1 MQIIKFNR
9 APLPFQGQKRN
20 FIKQFRELIKDEFR
34 AHRNGIFIDAFGGS
48 GLLSHNIKQI
58 YPNARVIYND
68 YDNYS
73 ERLANI
79 ETTNEI
85 LRSIA
90 PITEKYKKNE
100 KVSEEDREEI
110 IKIIDNYLQRGYFID
125 WLTLSSNLL
134 FSGKYAHNEDELKK
148 EKTFFITSTGMP
160 LYQAN
165 GYLKGVEIVR
175 KDAMELIKEFENEDV
190 VLILDPPYLQTSKVG
205 YKCFWGL
212 RDFLKLIRLV
222 REPFIFFSSEN
233 SDILPYIDDRV
244 ECGDEVFKGYGLKQA
259 ILANGQA
266 KPDYMI
272 YKSDT
277 ELFDTADK
285 IKTAQKEP
293 NLCII

>member
-1 MQIIKFNR
+1 MIYNS

-34 AHRNGIFIDAFGGS
+34 AHRNGVFIDAFGGS

-79 ETTNEI
+79 EATNEI
-85 LRSIA
+85 FQAIESI
-90 PITEKYKKNE
+90 TKKYKKGE
-100 KVSEEDREEI
+100 KISGEDREKI
-110 IKIIDNYLQRGYFID
+110 IKIIDEYIKRGYFID
-125 WLTLSSNLL
+125 WLTLSSRFL
-134 FSGKYAHNEDELKK
+134 FPGKYAHNEDELKK
-148 EKTFFITSTGMP
+148 EKTFFLNTPKMS

-175 KDAMELIKEFENEDV
+175 KDAIELIKEFGNKDV
-190 VLILDPPYLQTSKVG
+190 VLVLDPPYLQTDKAG

-244 ECGDEVFKGYGLKQA
+244 ECGDKVFKGYSLKQA
-259 ILANGQA
+259 KLANRQA
-266 KPDYMI
+266 KTDYMI
-272 YKSDT
+272 YKSGARG
-277 ELFDTADK
+277 LF
-285 IKTAQKEP
+285 
-293 NLCII
+293 

>member
-1 MQIIKFNR
+1 MIYNS

-34 AHRNGIFIDAFGGS
+34 AHRNGVFIDAFGGS

-79 ETTNEI
+79 EATNEI
-85 LRSIA
+85 FQAIE
-90 PITEKYKKNE
+90 PITKKYKKGE
-100 KVSEEDREEI
+100 KISGEDREKI
-110 IKIIDNYLQRGYFID
+110 IKIIDEYIKRGYFID
-125 WLTLSSNLL
+125 WLTLSSRFL
-134 FSGKYAHNEDELKK
+134 FPGKYAHNEDELKK
-148 EKTFFITSTGMP
+148 EKTFFLNTPKMS

-175 KDAMELIKEFENEDV
+175 KDAIELIKEFGNKDV
-190 VLILDPPYLQTSKVG
+190 VLVLDPPYLQTDKAG

-244 ECGDEVFKGYGLKQA
+244 ECGDKVFKGYSLKQA
-259 ILANGQA
+259 KLANRQA
-266 KPDYMI
+266 KTDYMI
-272 YKSDT
+272 YKSGVRG
-277 ELFDTADK
+277 LF
-285 IKTAQKEP
+285 
-293 NLCII
+293 

>member
-1 MQIIKFNR
+1 MIYNS

-20 FIKQFRELIKDEFR
+20 FIKHFRELIKDEFR

-79 ETTNEI
+79 EATNEI

-100 KVSEEDREEI
+100 KVSEEDREKI
-110 IKIIDNYLQRGYFID
+110 IKIIDEYIKRGYFID
-125 WLTLSSNLL
+125 WLTLSPRLL
-134 FSGKYAHNEDELKK
+134 FSGKYSHNENEFKK
-148 EKTFFITSTGMP
+148 EKTFYVSTP
-160 LYQAN
+160 KTTLYQTN
-165 GYLKGVEIVR
+165 GYLKGVEIIR
-175 KDAMELIKEFENEDV
+175 KDAMELIKEFENEDI
-190 VLILDPPYLQTSKVG
+190 VLVLDPPYLQTSKVG

-244 ECGDEVFKGYGLKQA
+244 ECGDEVFKGYSLKQA
-259 ILANGQA
+259 ILTNRQA

-272 YKSDT
+272 YKSGAKG
-277 ELFDTADK
+277 LF
-285 IKTAQKEP
+285 
-293 NLCII
+293 

>member
-1 MQIIKFNR
+1 MIYNS

-34 AHRNGIFIDAFGGS
+34 AHRNGVFIDAFGGS

-79 ETTNEI
+79 EATNEI
-85 LRSIA
+85 FQAIE
-90 PITEKYKKNE
+90 PITKKYKKGE
-100 KVSEEDREEI
+100 KISGEDREKI
-110 IKIIDNYLQRGYFID
+110 IKIIDEYIKRGYFID
-125 WLTLSSNLL
+125 WLTLSSRFL
-134 FSGKYAHNEDELKK
+134 FPGKYAHNEDELKK
-148 EKTFFITSTGMP
+148 EKTFFLNTPKMS

-175 KDAMELIKEFENEDV
+175 KDAIELIKEFGNKDV
-190 VLILDPPYLQTSKVG
+190 VLVLDPPYLQTDKAG

-244 ECGDEVFKGYGLKQA
+244 ECGDKVFKGYSLKQA
-259 ILANGQA
+259 KLANRQA
-266 KPDYMI
+266 KTDYMM
-272 YKSDT
+272 YKSGARG
-277 ELFDTADK
+277 LF
-285 IKTAQKEP
+285 
-293 NLCII
+293 

>member
-1 MQIIKFNR
+1 M
-9 APLPFQGQKRN
+9 PFQGQKRN

-34 AHRNGIFIDAFGGS
+34 THRNGVFIDAFGGS

-85 LRSIA
+85 LQAIE
-90 PITEKYKKNE
+90 PITKKYKKDE
-100 KVSEEDREEI
+100 KVSEGDREKI
-110 IKIIDNYLQRGYFID
+110 IKIIDEYIKRGYFID
-125 WLTLSSNLL
+125 CITLSSKLF
-134 FSGKYAHNEDELKK
+134 FSGHYAHNEDEFKK
-148 EKTFFITSTGMP
+148 EKTFYITNPKTP

-175 KDAMELIKEFENEDV
+175 KDAMELIKEFGNKDV
-190 VLILDPPYLQTSKVG
+190 VLILDPPYLKTNKAG
-205 YKCFWGL
+205 YKCFWEL

-233 SDILPYIDDRV
+233 SDILSYMDDRV
-244 ECGDEVFKGYGLKQA
+244 ECGDEVFKGYSLKQA
-259 ILANGQA
+259 ILTNGRG
-266 KPDYMI
+266 KTDYMI
-272 YKSDT
+272 YKSGARR
-277 ELFDTADK
+277 LF
-285 IKTAQKEP
+285 
-293 NLCII
+293 

>member
-1 MQIIKFNR
+1 MIYNS

-20 FIKQFRELIKDEFR
+20 FIKQFRELIKDELR
-34 AHRNGIFIDAFGGS
+34 AHRNGVFIDAFGGS

-79 ETTNEI
+79 EATNEI
-85 LRSIA
+85 FQAIE
-90 PITEKYKKNE
+90 PITKKYKKGE
-100 KVSEEDREEI
+100 KISGEDREKI
-110 IKIIDNYLQRGYFID
+110 IKIIDEYIKRGYFID
-125 WLTLSSNLL
+125 WLTLSSRFL
-134 FSGKYAHNEDELKK
+134 FPGKYAHNEDELKK
-148 EKTFFITSTGMP
+148 EKTFFLNTPKMS

-175 KDAMELIKEFENEDV
+175 KDAIELIKEFGNKDV
-190 VLILDPPYLQTSKVG
+190 VLVLDPPYLQTDKAG

-244 ECGDEVFKGYGLKQA
+244 ECGDKVFKGYSLKQA
-259 ILANGQA
+259 KLANRQA
-266 KPDYMI
+266 KTDYMI
-272 YKSDT
+272 YKSGARG
-277 ELFDTADK
+277 LF
-285 IKTAQKEP
+285 
-293 NLCII
+293 

>member
-1 MQIIKFNR
+1 MIYNS

-20 FIKQFRELIKDEFR
+20 FIKHFRELIKDEFR
-34 AHRNGIFIDAFGGS
+34 AHRNRIFIDAFGGS

-79 ETTNEI
+79 EATNEI

-100 KVSEEDREEI
+100 KISEEDREKI
-110 IKIIDNYLQRGYFID
+110 IKIIDEYIKRGYFID
-125 WLTLSSNLL
+125 WITLGSKLL
-134 FSGKYAHNEDELKK
+134 FSGHYAHNKDEFKK
-148 EKTFFITSTGMP
+148 EKMFYATNPKTP
-160 LYQAN
+160 LYQKN
-165 GYLKGVEIVR
+165 SYLKGVEIAH
-175 KDAMELIKEFENEDV
+175 KDAMELIKEFENKDV

-244 ECGDEVFKGYGLKQA
+244 ECGDEVFKGYSLKQA
-259 ILANGQA
+259 RLNNNNKQA
-266 KPDYMI
+266 KIDYMI
-272 YKSDT
+272 YKSGARG
-277 ELFDTADK
+277 LF
-285 IKTAQKEP
+285 
-293 NLCII
+293 